1 MMDDQ
6 FTKFAL
12 WAVGAVASGTV
23 IGLIK
28 VWLDLYNFK
37 LSMAVR
43 RPTHDEYL
51 ELRDDVKEIKRMM
64 TKVVGRL
71 HIPAAQDE

>member
-1 MMDDQ
+1 MDDQ

-12 WAVGAVASGTV
+12 WSVGAVASGTV
-23 IGLIK
+23 VGLIK

-43 RPTHDEYL
+43 RPTHEEFID
-51 ELRDDVKEIKRMM
+51 LRDDVKDIKRMM
-64 TKVVGRL
+64 SKVVGRL
-71 HIPAAQDE
+71 QIPAAHDE